1 MKSLLLAKS
10 NIRKNK
16 GLSICI
22 LLLITIASM
31 FICLSFILSND
42 YSKNANKE
50 AKRLNTLIGHH
61 PLLSYIFLEL
71 VHELFF
77 RRLRLLLF
85 PRDIE

>member
-50 AKRLNTLIGHH
+50 AKRLNTGNG
-61 PLLSYIFLEL
+61 YIYTCSDAKDVEALVLE
-71 VHELFF
+71 E
-77 RRLRLLLF
+77 
-85 PRDIE
+85 EM

>member
-1 MKSLLLAKS
+1 MKSVLLAKS

-50 AKRLNTLIGHH
+50 AKRLNTSNGYYNTNGNQLYAQAGN
-61 PLLSYIFLEL
+61 SAYTEDS
-71 VHELFF
+71 VCAYNVV
-77 RRLRLLLF
+77 
-85 PRDIE
+85 

>member
-50 AKRLNTLIGHH
+50 AKRLNTSNGYLYTC
-61 PLLSYIFLEL
+61 SDAKSVDKTYIDSNY
-71 VHELFF
+71 H
-77 RRLRLLLF
+77 
-85 PRDIE
+85 II